1 MGERDVPRTT
11 RARTGLALFG
21 AIFGFGDRNG
31 PPEAHRADGEVVDD
45 DGVRADGGEE
55 D

>member
-1 MGERDVPRTT
+1 MDERDAPRTT

-21 AIFGFGDRNG
+21 AIFGFDSN
-31 PPEAHRADGEVVDD
+31 DD
-45 DGVRADGGEE
+45 DLRADGGER